1 MPDYSN
7 GKIYKLVFG
16 TGPALYVGSTT
27 QPLHHRLHGHR
38 SKGSKPIKDLVENV
52 GRMNVRI
59 ILIENY
65 PCSHKNELLSR
76 EQYWIDELKPVLNIK
91 PAYIDYGSI
100 TPYNEVIQKYDYV
113 VRDNEVLVNV
123 IV

>member
-16 TGPALYVGSTT
+16 RRQERYIGSTT
-27 QPLHHRLHGHR
+27 QPLHQRLCGHR
-38 SKGSKPIKDLVENV
+38 GSKGSKPIKALVEKV

-76 EQYWIDELKPVLNIK
+76 EQYWIDELKPALNIK
-91 PAYIDYGSI
+91 PAYKDWGELLLIDIPDEELGI
-100 TPYNEVIQKYDYV
+100 IRT
-113 VRDNEVLVNV
+113 
-123 IV
+123 